1 MATPWM
7 RGERTMGLIA
17 SSTLSLDRR
26 SFLRGSSALALAAAS
41 SGTASAAPVDTKARI
56 VIAGGGAAGL
66 TVASRLARRLNGAEI
81 VMVEPRAEHNYQP
94 GYTLVGAG
102 LKPASYVKLATADF
116 VPSGVRWVRENIV
129 EFEPVGNKVVTD
141 KNTTLPYDF
150 LVIATG
156 LALDYD
162 AIEGMSRDLIGRE
175 GIASVYAGPEQAA
188 ASWAVLAK
196 FCETGGTGLFGRPAT
211 EMKCAGAPLKQ
222 TFLADD
228 HLRRKSMRGKAE
240 IVYMAHNPALFSVP
254 KVDARVR
261 ELFTRQDITT
271 NFSHVLT
278 RIDPGKRIA
287 TFATPGGPVELK
299 WDFINVIPPMRAPAA
314 IRKSPLPWQSGGWA
328 ADGWIEVDK
337 ATLRHLRFANV
348 FGVGDINGVPKGK
361 TAASVKWQ
369 APVAVDHLVGT
380 ITGKPGT
387 ETYNGYTSCPLITR
401 IGQAMLVEFD
411 YNDNLTPSFPFIDP
425 LQEHW
430 LAWVIKEKALKANYT
445 AMLQGLA

>member
-1 MATPWM
+1 MPPITTSV
-7 RGERTMGLIA
+7 GGL
-17 SSTLSLDRR
+17 SRR
-26 SFLRGSSALALAAAS
+26 SLLRGSSALALALAAPRH
-41 SGTASAAPVDTKARI
+41 ASATAPVNTKARI
-56 VIAGGGAAGL
+56 VVAGGGAAGL
-66 TVASRLARRLNGAEI
+66 TVASRLARRLHGAEI

-116 VPSGVRWVRENIV
+116 VPSGVRWVRESIA
-129 EFEPVGNKVVTD
+129 EFDPTGNKDVT
-141 KNTTLPYDF
+141 NTYTTQTYDF
-150 LVIATG
+150 LVVATG
-156 LALDYD
+156 LVLDYD
-162 AIEGMSRDLIGRE
+162 AIQGMSRDLIGQN
-175 GIASVYAGPEQAA
+175 GIASVYAGPEQAE
-188 ASWAVLAK
+188 ASWKALAK
-196 FCETGGTGLFGRPAT
+196 FCETGGTGLFGRPET

-228 HLRRKSMRGKAE
+228 HLRRKGMRGKAE
-240 IVYMAHNPALFSVP
+240 LIYNAHNPALFSVP

-261 ELFTRQDITT
+261 DLFARQEIKT
-271 NFSHVLT
+271 NFSHVLKS
-278 RIDPGKRIA
+278 IDPGKRIA
-287 TFATPGGPVELK
+287 TYATPGGPVEMK

-314 IRKSPLPWQSGGWA
+314 IRKSPLPWQSGAWA
-328 ADGWIEVDK
+328 SDGWIEVDRS
-337 ATLRHLRFANV
+337 TLRHVRFANI

-369 APVAVDHLVGT
+369 APVAVDHLVAT
-380 ITGKPGT
+380 ITGKPAT

>member
-1 MATPWM
+1 MKP
-7 RGERTMGLIA
+7 IA
-17 SSTLSLDRR
+17 PSAFRVLDRR
-26 SFLRGSSALALAAAS
+26 AFLRGSSALALAAAAS
-41 SGTASAAPVDTKARI
+41 HGASAAPIDTKARI

-81 VMVEPRAEHNYQP
+81 VMIEPRAEHNYQP
-94 GYTLVGAG
+94 GFTLVGAG

-116 VPSGVRWVRENIV
+116 LPSGVRWVQESV
-129 EFEPVGNKVVTD
+129 AEFDPVGNKVVTD

-150 LVIATG
+150 LVVATG
-156 LALDYD
+156 LALDYE

-188 ASWAVLAK
+188 ASWNALAR

-228 HLRRKSMRGKAE
+228 HLRRKGMRGKAE
-240 IVYMAHNPALFSVP
+240 IVYNAHNPALFSVP

-261 ELFTRQDITT
+261 ELFTRQDIKT

-278 RIDPGKRIA
+278 SIDPAKHIA
-287 TFATPGGPVELK
+287 TFATPNGPVEMK
-299 WDFINVIPPMRAPAA
+299 WDFINIIPPMRAPEA
-314 IRKSPLPWQSGGWA
+314 IRKSPLPWQSGAFA

-337 ATLRHLRFANV
+337 ATLRHVRFANV

-380 ITGKPGT
+380 ISGKPGS
-387 ETYNGYTSCPLITR
+387 EIYNGYTSCPLITR

-411 YNDNLTPSFPFIDP
+411 YDNNLTPSFPFIDP

>member
-1 MATPWM
+1 MNP
-7 RGERTMGLIA
+7 IA
-17 SSTLSLDRR
+17 PGTFGGLDRR
-26 SFLRGSSALALAAAS
+26 AFLRGSSALALAAATP
-41 SGTASAAPVDTKARI
+41 GAASAAPVDTKARI

-66 TVASRLARRLNGAEI
+66 TVASRLAHRLNGAEI

-94 GYTLVGAG
+94 GFTLVGAG
-102 LKPASYVKLATADF
+102 LKSAAYVKLATKDF
-116 VPSGVRWVRENIV
+116 VPSGVRWVQESV
-129 EFEPVGNKVVTD
+129 AEFDPVGNKVVTD

-150 LVIATG
+150 LVVATG
-156 LALDYD
+156 LALDYE
-162 AIEGMSRDLIGRE
+162 AIEGMSRDLIGRD
-175 GIASVYAGPEQAA
+175 GIASVYAGADPAA
-188 ASWAVLAK
+188 ASWAALAR

-228 HLRRKSMRGKAE
+228 HLRRKNMRGKAE
-240 IVYMAHNPALFSVP
+240 IIYNAHNPTLFSVP

-261 ELFTRQDITT
+261 ELFARQDFKT

-278 RIDPGKRIA
+278 RIDPARRMA
-287 TFATPGGPVELK
+287 TYATPGGPVELK

-314 IRKSPLPWQSGGWA
+314 IRKSPLPWQSGAFA

-337 ATLRHLRFANV
+337 ATLRHVRFANV

-380 ITGKPGT
+380 ISGKPGT

-411 YNDNLTPSFPFIDP
+411 YDNNLTPSFPFIDP

>member
-1 MATPWM
+1 MKPDTSLT
-7 RGERTMGLIA
+7 GGG
-17 SSTLSLDRR
+17 LDRR
-26 SFLRGSSALALAAAS
+26 AFLRGGSALALAA
-41 SGTASAAPVDTKARI
+41 TAPHAAAATPIDTKARI

-66 TVASRLARRLNGAEI
+66 TVASRLAHRLNGADI

-94 GYTLVGAG
+94 GFTLVGAG
-102 LKPASYVKLATADF
+102 LKPASYTKLATRDF
-116 VPSGVRWVRENIV
+116 VPSGVRWVQDSV
-129 EFEPVGNKVVTD
+129 AEFDPAGNKVVTA
-141 KNTTLPYDF
+141 KNMSLPYDF
-150 LVIATG
+150 LVVTTG
-156 LALDYD
+156 LALDYE

-175 GIASVYAGPEQAA
+175 GIASVYAGPEPAA
-188 ASWAVLAK
+188 ASWAALAT
-196 FCETGGTGLFGRPAT
+196 FCETGGVGLFGRPAT

-228 HLRRKSMRGKAE
+228 HLRRKNTRGKTE
-240 IVYMAHNPALFSVP
+240 IVYNAHNPTLFSVP

-261 ELFTRQDITT
+261 ELFARQDIKT

-278 RIDPGKRIA
+278 RIDPAKRIA
-287 TFATPGGPVELK
+287 TFATPGGPVDLK

-314 IRKSPLPWQSGGWA
+314 IRKSPLPWQSGAFA

-380 ITGKPGT
+380 ISGKPGT

-411 YNDNLTPSFPFIDP
+411 YDNNLTPSFPFIDP

>member
-1 MATPWM
+1 MNWNAP
-7 RGERTMGLIA
+7 
-17 SSTLSLDRR
+17 STYSGLDRR
-26 SFLRGSSALALAAAS
+26 SFLRGSSALALAAAAP
-41 SGTASAAPVDTKARI
+41 GTASAAPVDTKARI

-66 TVASRLARRLNGAEI
+66 TVASRLARRLNGADI

-94 GYTLVGAG
+94 GLTLVGAG

-116 VPSGVRWVRENIV
+116 VPSGVRWMRESVAEID
-129 EFEPVGNKVVTD
+129 PLGNKVVTD

-188 ASWAVLAK
+188 ASWSALAK
-196 FCETGGTGLFGRPAT
+196 FCDTGGTGVFGRPAT

-228 HLRRKSMRGKAE
+228 HLRRKGMRGKAE
-240 IVYMAHNPALFSVP
+240 IVYNAHNPALFSVP

-261 ELFTRQDITT
+261 ELFVRQDIKT

-278 RIDPGKRIA
+278 KIDPAKHIA
-287 TFATPGGPVELK
+287 TFATPGGPVEMK
-299 WDFINVIPPMRAPAA
+299 WDFINVIPPMRAPEA
-314 IRKSPLPWQSGGWA
+314 IRKSPLPWQSGAFA

-348 FGVGDINGVPKGK
+348 FGVGDVNGVPKGK

-369 APVAVDHLVGT
+369 APVAVDHLIGS
-380 ITGKPGT
+380 ISGKPST

-411 YNDNLTPSFPFIDP
+411 YDNNMTPSFPFIDP

-430 LAWVIKEKALKANYT
+430 LAWIIKEKALKATYT

>member
-1 MATPWM
+1 MYP
-7 RGERTMGLIA
+7 IA
-17 SSTLSLDRR
+17 PSAFGALDRR
-26 SFLRGSSALALAAAS
+26 AFLRGSSALALAAA
-41 SGTASAAPVDTKARI
+41 TAHAASAAPIETKARI
-56 VIAGGGAAGL
+56 VVAGGGAAGL
-66 TVASRLARRLNGAEI
+66 TVASRLSRRLSGAEI
-81 VMVEPRAEHNYQP
+81 VMIEPRTEHNYQP
-94 GYTLVGAG
+94 GFTLVGAG

-116 VPSGVRWVRENIV
+116 VPSGVRWVQESV
-129 EFEPVGNKVVTD
+129 AEFDPVGNKVVTD

-188 ASWAVLAK
+188 ASWSALAK
-196 FCETGGTGLFGRPAT
+196 FCETGGTSLFGRPAT

-240 IVYMAHNPALFSVP
+240 IIYNAHNPALFSVP

-261 ELFTRQDITT
+261 ELFTRQDIKT

-278 RIDPGKRIA
+278 RIDPAKHVA
-287 TFATPGGPVELK
+287 TFMTPKGPVEMK

-314 IRKSPLPWQSGGWA
+314 IRKSPLPWQSGAFA

-337 ATLRHLRFANV
+337 ATLRHVRFANV

-380 ITGKPGT
+380 ISGKPGI
-387 ETYNGYTSCPLITR
+387 EIYNGYTSCPLITR

-411 YNDNLTPSFPFIDP
+411 YDNNLTPSFPFIDP